1 MSSASHNMPK
11 KRSKSGPG
19 AKVAPLDQSAVPAD
33 DEASVHSSQGE
44 IAGQA
49 IDSQSASCD
58 DANPSHEPDS
68 PDDASASADQSEYS
82 AEGISAP
89 ADAFVSADE
98 AATAAFGSE
107 QSGNIG
113 TKSAEAESEVDVVM
127 RIPVDWG
134 GEFESS
140 FCGLKNM
147 GNTCFLNS
155 VGMMLAHCPGVF
167 WHCMFDLDQK
177 ENSEEYYFQSR

>member
-1 MSSASHNMPK
+1 MAK

-33 DEASVHSSQGE
+33 DEASVHSSQGD
-44 IAGQA
+44 IAGQS

-58 DANPSHEPDS
+58 DVN
-68 PDDASASADQSEYS
+68 PDDASASAEQTEYS
-82 AEGISAP
+82 TEGISTS

-113 TKSAEAESEVDVVM
+113 TNVAEAESEVDVVM

-155 VGMMLAHCPGVF
+155 VGMMLVHCPGVF

-177 ENSEEYYFQSR
+177 ENSEEYFFQSR